1 MNTGQLTPRN
11 QSFQI
16 LSRDFIK
23 YIAMFTMLLNHTALI
38 LLTPG
43 TMLREFL
50 EDIGYFTGIT
60 MCYFLVEGY
69 AYTRSKKKYALRL
82 FLFAVISQIPF
93 RYAFPDGG
101 SFNMLFTLL
110 ICFLILFVRENI
122 QNRPLRIL
130 VNFLLVLMTILCDWP
145 LLAAVYTILFSICRD
160 SRKKL
165 LAAYTAAFFLFVVFM
180 LVFTYAPVY
189 PLSQAVIHS
198 LFSGAALPVSG
209 AVILFLYNGK
219 RSAHGREFSKW
230 FFYVFYPGHLL
241 ILGLIGHLT

>member
-69 AYTRSKKKYALRL
+69 AYR
-82 FLFAVISQIPF
+82 
-93 RYAFPDGG
+93 
-101 SFNMLFTLL
+101 
-110 ICFLILFVRENI
+110 
-122 QNRPLRIL
+122 
-130 VNFLLVLMTILCDWP
+130 
-145 LLAAVYTILFSICRD
+145 
-160 SRKKL
+160 
-165 LAAYTAAFFLFVVFM
+165 
-180 LVFTYAPVY
+180 
-189 PLSQAVIHS
+189 
-198 LFSGAALPVSG
+198 
-209 AVILFLYNGK
+209 
-219 RSAHGREFSKW
+219 
-230 FFYVFYPGHLL
+230 
-241 ILGLIGHLT
+241 

>member
-82 FLFAVISQIPF
+82 FLFAVISQLQ
-93 RYAFPDGG
+93 YALYPA
-101 SFNMLFTLL
+101 NLL
-110 ICFLILFVRENI
+110 SDSVCQGKYPKQASSDPCEFSARAYD
-122 QNRPLRIL
+122 
-130 VNFLLVLMTILCDWP
+130 NFMR
-145 LLAAVYTILFSICRD
+145 LAAVGSSLHD
-160 SRKKL
+160 SVFHLPGFQEK
-165 LAAYTAAFFLFVVFM
+165 TAGG
-180 LVFTYAPVY
+180 
-189 PLSQAVIHS
+189 IHS
-198 LFSGAALPVSG
+198 RLYSVCGFHAGIYLRPCLSPIAGRNPQP
-209 AVILFLYNGK
+209 FLRCRTPGL
-219 RSAHGREFSKW
+219 RSCHTLS
-230 FFYVFYPGHLL
+230 L
-241 ILGLIGHLT
+241 

>member
-160 SRKKL
+160 SRKK
-165 LAAYTAAFFLFVVFM
+165 TAGG
-180 LVFTYAPVY
+180 
-189 PLSQAVIHS
+189 IHS
-198 LFSGAALPVSG
+198 RLFSVCGFHAGIYLRPCLSPIAGRNPQP
-209 AVILFLYNGK
+209 FLRCRTPGL
-219 RSAHGREFSKW
+219 RSCHTLS
-230 FFYVFYPGHLL
+230 L
-241 ILGLIGHLT
+241 

>member
-82 FLFAVISQIPF
+82 FLSAVISQIPF

-165 LAAYTAAFFLFVVFM
+165 LAAYTAAFILFVVFM

-198 LFSGAALPVSG
+198 LFSGAALRSPELSYSFFITEKELPM
-209 AVILFLYNGK
+209 AENFPNG
-219 RSAHGREFSKW
+219 FSMC
-230 FFYVFYPGHLL
+230 F
-241 ILGLIGHLT
+241 IRAIS